1 MLKNLKPVSLVL
13 IAGAL
18 SFSGNVYADLT
29 PSKQSTGISQQS
41 GRLTGVVEDDFGPV
55 AGASIVVKGT
65 TNGTI
70 TDMEGNFTLEGVQN
84 GTTIQISFIG
94 YATQEIRYTGQ
105 SSLRIKLKEDSQ
117 ALDEVVVTALGMKR
131 ETKALGYAV
140 TELKV
145 KNC

>member
-1 MLKNLKPVSLVL
+1 MLKNLKPVSLIL

-18 SFSGNVYADLT
+18 GFSGSAYADLM
-29 PSKQSTGISQQS
+29 PSKQSTGITQQN
-41 GRLTGVVEDDFGPV
+41 GRVTGVVEDNFGPV

-70 TDMEGNFTLEGVQN
+70 TDLNGNFTLENVQN
-84 GTTIQISFIG
+84 GATIQVSFIG

-105 SSLRIKLKEDSQ
+105 SSLRVSLKEDSQ

-131 ETKALGYAV
+131 
-140 TELKV
+140 
-145 KNC
+145 